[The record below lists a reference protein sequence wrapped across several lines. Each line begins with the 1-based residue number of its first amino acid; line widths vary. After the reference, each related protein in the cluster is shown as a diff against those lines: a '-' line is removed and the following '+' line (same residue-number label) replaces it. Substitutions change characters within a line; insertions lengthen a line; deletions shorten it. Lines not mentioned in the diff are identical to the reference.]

1 MLAVMSDTP
10 ARLWF
15 GGTALL
21 VLIALVTQFVVL
33 LTGPGL
39 VNPNSNTA
47 LFRAMNMLAY
57 FTILSNTI
65 VGVTSLLLALNP
77 YRRSTVFCVFRLM
90 GLVAITITFIVYGV
104 ALAHLLDLDSWAY
117 FSDVLL
123 HRIVPVV
130 AVLGPAGYMVFALIR
145 GAIDRWYP
153 YPFADVNSLGY
164 GRVIVNAVWIS
175 VLFFAF
181 VMGAHAL
188 DQALPRRGV
197 GERPPAPASS

>member
-1 MLAVMSDTP
+1 M
-10 ARLWF
+10 F
-15 GGTALL
+15 
-21 VLIALVTQFVVL
+21 
-33 LTGPGL
+33 
-39 VNPNSNTA
+39 
-47 LFRAMNMLAY
+47 AY

-65 VGVTSLLLALNP
+65 VGVTSLLFALNP
-77 YRRSTVFCVFRLM
+77 YRRSTVFRVFRLM

-130 AVLGPAGYMVFALIR
+130 AVLGWLIYGPRGLTSPRIAGLTMLFPAGYMVFALIR

-153 YPFADVNSLGY
+153 YQFADVNSLGY
-164 GRVIVNAVWIS
+164 GRVIVNAFWIS

-181 VMGAHAL
+181 AMGAHAL
-188 DQALPRRGV
+188 DQALPRPGV
-197 GERPPAPASS
+197 GARPPAPASS